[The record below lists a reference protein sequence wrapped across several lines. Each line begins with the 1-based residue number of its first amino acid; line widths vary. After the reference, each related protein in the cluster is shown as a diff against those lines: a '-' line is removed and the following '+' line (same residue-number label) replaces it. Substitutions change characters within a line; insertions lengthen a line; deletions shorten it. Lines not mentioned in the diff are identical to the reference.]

1 MRAMSRKFA
10 KRKAITPATPKKAC
24 TPKTIKKDSRLFL
37 PVVMTEL
44 RAPIKMRN
52 APSRPIIVITWSSRK
67 DFHENE
73 NVRRGLRSCTVT
85 TGAGAAEV
93 AAGTTTGPIL
103 ADGGIGVPALP
114 RVGGCVATCSTFF
127 FTCEVGKA
135 EGTATGRGWGGG
147 VACGWRCTNSAPAL
161 NLRR

>member
-1 MRAMSRKFA
+1 MRAISRKFA
-10 KRKAITPATPKKAC
+10 KRKAITPATPKKAY

-73 NVRRGLRSCTVT
+73 NERRGLLSCTAT
-85 TGAGAAEV
+85 TGEGAAEV
-93 AAGTTTGPIL
+93 TAGATTGPLL
-103 ADGGIGVPALP
+103 AGLGSGGSALP
-114 RVGGCVATCSTFF
+114 GR
-127 FTCEVGKA
+127 A
-135 EGTATGRGWGGG
+135 EE
-147 VACGWRCTNSAPAL
+147 
-161 NLRR
+161 

>member
-10 KRKAITPATPKKAC
+10 KRKAIMPATPKKAC

-73 NVRRGLRSCTVT
+73 NERCALRSCTAT
-85 TGAGAAEV
+85 TGAGAAKV
-93 AAGTTTGPIL
+93 PPGTTTGPIL
-103 ADGGIGVPALP
+103 DDGGIGVPALP
-114 RVGGCVATCSTFF
+114 GVGGCAATSSTFLF
-127 FTCEVGKA
+127 AGEVDKA
-135 EGTATGRGWGGG
+135 EGTTADGLCCGGT
-147 VACGWRCTNSAPAL
+147 ACDWRCTNAAPAL
-161 NLRR
+161 SWRR